1 MKILVPLA
9 ARDQFFKTEEYFFPK
24 PLVEV
29 NGQPMIKLAIEN
41 LRLIDP
47 NAHFIFVVQR
57 DDARQYNL
65 DSILRL
71 LTDGRCTV
79 VELAYPT
86 KGAVCSCLMAIDLID
101 DDEPLIIA
109 NSDQVI
115 DTNLADLIRSFA
127 QRQLDAGVVVF
138 DSIHPRWSYVRQ
150 DESGHVV
157 ETAEKRVISRQAIAG
172 FYWFRRGRDFVSAS
186 QRLIEH
192 GRSHSGAY
200 YVSATLNELVLDGRH
215 VGAERISAD
224 NYHSFY
230 SPQKLVE
237 YERALQSRS
246 ILGHGGKRGAGGQR
260 NVTVVIPMAGRGS
273 RFADAGYQRPKPFI
287 DVEGKLMIEQV
298 LDNLRIPG
306 ARYVLLALAEHL
318 EAAPDLAARLRAR
331 ANIEIVP
338 VKQVTEGTPCT
349 VLLGRTLIDP
359 DSPLLIANCDQ
370 LIDFDVNRYV
380 GECLDRGQ
388 DGSILVFRD
397 HHRDPKWSFAKVDA
411 DGLVVEVCE
420 KVAISDLATVG
431 LYFFA
436 RGRDF
441 IDWTIDMIARND
453 RTKGEFYTCPVY
465 NHGVQAGARIG
476 VYEITFEQMHGLGT
490 PADLESYL
498 ASRGTQKSGKG

>member
-9 ARDQFFKTEEYFFPK
+9 ARDQFFKAEEYFFPK

-41 LRLIDP
+41 LRRIDT
-47 NAHFIFVVQR
+47 NAHFVFVVNR
-57 DDARQYNL
+57 DDVRQYNL
-65 DSILRL
+65 DNILRL

-79 VELAYPT
+79 VELSYPT
-86 KGAVCSCLMAIDLID
+86 KGAVCSSLMAIDHID

-115 DTNLADLIRSFA
+115 DADVGELVRSFA
-127 QRQLDAGVVVF
+127 KRELDGGVIVF
-138 DSIHPRWSYVRQ
+138 DSVHPRWSYVRQ
-150 DESGHVV
+150 DEQGSVV

-172 FYWFRRGRDFVSAS
+172 FYWFRRGRDFVRAS
-186 QRLIEH
+186 QQLIEH
-192 GRSHSGAY
+192 GRSTSGIY
-200 YVSATLNELVLDGRH
+200 YVSATLNELVLDGKR
-215 VGAERISAD
+215 VGAERIATD

-237 YERALQSRS
+237 YERALQARA
-246 ILGHGGKRGAGGQR
+246 ILGHGGKRSAGGQR
-260 NVTVVIPMAGRGS
+260 NVTVMIPMAGRGS
-273 RFADAGYQRPKPFI
+273 RFADVGFKRPKPFI

-318 EAAPDLAARLRAR
+318 EATPEFASRLRAR
-331 ANIEIVP
+331 PDVEIVP

-349 VLLGRTLIDP
+349 VLLGRTQIDP
-359 DSPLLIANCDQ
+359 DGPLLIANCDQ

-380 GECLDRGQ
+380 NECLDGGW

-397 HHRDPKWSFAKVDA
+397 HHRDPKWSFAKTDA
-411 DGLVVEVCE
+411 DGMVTEVRE

-441 IDWTIDMIARND
+441 IDWTVDMIARND

-465 NHGVQAGARIG
+465 NHGVAVGARIG
-476 VYEITFEQMHGLGT
+476 VHEIKFEQMHGLGT
-490 PADLESYL
+490 PADLEAYL
-498 ASRGTQKSGKG
+498 GARGKKVRKD